1 MTRVV
6 IVTGAHEVQ
15 LECEGTGN
23 SVMKLA
29 LQLWRETQ
37 TDADHATSTS
47 VLGFHSELAD
57 QDDGDVNARLARG

>member
-23 SVMKLA
+23 AVLKLA

-37 TDADHATSTS
+37 TEADNAVTSS
-47 VLGFHSELAD
+47 VLGFHTELAEP
-57 QDDGDVNARLARG
+57 DDGDGNVRLARA

>member
-23 SVMKLA
+23 AVMKLA
-29 LQLWRETQ
+29 LQLWRETRSE
-37 TDADHATSTS
+37 ADNAITGSA
-47 VLGFHSELAD
+47 VGFHTELAEP
-57 QDDGDVNARLARG
+57 DDGDGHVRLARR